1 MMLPDHAELA
11 SWDSLDAAAVA
22 GRALSELPGPACFTC
37 SFQAEDVAVLHLLR
51 QHDPK
56 IPVLF
61 LETGYHFPE
70 TLAYRDKLTRE
81 WDLNLI
87 NLRAKMSVAEQ
98 ESKFGILHQTNPTRC
113 CEIRKV
119 GPLWEGLRG
128 YRTWFT
134 GLRREQSPTRAGM
147 HAAELHTL
155 PTGEELYKV
164 SPAAAWKWNEVWAYL
179 KIHEIEALP
188 LYEQG
193 YTSIG
198 CAPCTALPT
207 GGDLRSGRW
216 GGKKLECGIHTFTQ
230 TH

>member
-70 TLAYRDKLTRE
+70 TLAYRDKLARE